1 MKTMNKIAATVFIAA
16 GIFGAGAGFVGAADA
31 DPCRMP
37 VGNGQFAPCPPPIV
51 STDNGPAN
59 RDPQPRDPETFRIHL
74 HVDSDGDGEKDNWVV
89 QEGTSMRDAID
100 TYEANN

>member
-1 MKTMNKIAATVFIAA
+1 MRNLIATALTAGAIAA
-16 GIFGAGAGFVGAADA
+16 GSYFGMAVADA
-31 DPCRMP
+31 APCQMP

-51 STDNGPAN
+51 SSENGPAN
-59 RDPQPRDPETFRIHL
+59 KDPQPRDSEVFKIHL

-89 QEGTSMRDAID
+89 QEGTSVRDAID